1 MVRQVDDGAVWRRHA
16 VSAAIIVA
24 MIWAAAVYRP
34 DRALRVA
41 VGVTAMDLCVSTFV
55 TGRDV
60 DLAFKETIAP
70 RPGLR
75 WLAPFL
81 HYESAPE
88 KGVVQAWIGGVRK
101 RAQWTPARGCQLLY
115 GAPVDP
121 KPARAEPA
129 SLSILPDIAGP
140 AVAPPRSEALRRAM
154 DALFI
159 DTNPQRPRRVKAVVV
174 LDHGHIT
181 AERYAPGYDV
191 ATPINGWSASKSVLN
206 ALVGVLV
213 RDGKLDIHQ
222 PANLPLWR
230 KGGDPRGVITPENLL
245 RMTSG
250 LSVDQDSSG
259 FDVASQVLYDERD
272 SVLASIHRPLKR
284 PVGAEFHYSDA
295 QTLILARLVQNLV
308 VGTPESFLRFAR
320 REVFEPL
327 GMTGVTIS
335 FDPAGTPLM
344 SSYVAAPARSWARL
358 GQLYLKDGM
367 IGQVRVLPEGWV
379 AFSKRSTLGGDY
391 GAGFWTNAAKTANA
405 EGRISAGLPADAF
418 FASGNLGQR
427 VYIIP
432 SREVV
437 VVRMGLT
444 PDEPYG
450 IAEDIRFIRAV
461 LADQGK

>member
-16 VSAAIIVA
+16 VSAGIIIA

-41 VGVTAMDLCVSTFV
+41 VGVTAMDLCVSAFE

-60 DLAFKETIAP
+60 DTAFKEAVAP

-81 HYESAPE
+81 HYEVAPE
-88 KGVVQAWIGGVRK
+88 KGLVQAWMGGVRK
-101 RAQWTPARGCQLLY
+101 RAQWTPARGCQILY
-115 GAPVDP
+115 GAPVELGP
-121 KPARAEPA
+121 VRAEPA
-129 SLSILPDIAGP
+129 SLAILPDIAGP
-140 AVAPPRSEALRRAM
+140 AVVPPRTEALRRAM
-154 DALFI
+154 DQLFTE
-159 DTNPQRPRRVKAVVV
+159 TNPQRPRRVKAVVV
-174 LDHGHIT
+174 LDHGKIT
-181 AERYAPGYDV
+181 AERYAEGYGV
-191 ATPINGWSASKSVLN
+191 TTPINGWSASKSVLN
-206 ALVGVLV
+206 TLVGVLV
-213 RDGKLDIHQ
+213 RDGKLDIRQ

-230 KGGDPRGVITPENLL
+230 KGGDPRGAITSEHLM

-250 LSVDQDSSG
+250 LSVDQDGSG

-272 SVLASIHRPLKR
+272 AVLASIHRPLKR

-295 QTLILARLVQNLV
+295 QTLILARLVENAV
-308 VGTPESFLRFAR
+308 GGTPEAFLRFAR

-327 GMTGVTIS
+327 GMTGVTIN

-367 IGQVRVLPEGWV
+367 IGQVRVLPRGWV
-379 AFSKRSTLGGDY
+379 AFSRQPTLGSPY
-391 GAGFWTNAAKTANA
+391 GAGFWTTAGSSANAAGLIA
-405 EGRISAGLPADAF
+405 AGLPAGSF

-432 SREVV
+432 SREMVI
-437 VVRMGLT
+437 VRMGLT

-450 IAEDIRFIRAV
+450 IAEDLAFIRAV
-461 LADQGK
+461 LADQQT

>member
-16 VSAAIIVA
+16 VSAVIIIA

-41 VGVTAMDLCVSTFV
+41 VGVTAMDLCESAFVS
-55 TGRDV
+55 GRDV
-60 DLAFKETIAP
+60 DVAFKETIAP

-81 HYESAPE
+81 RYEAAPD
-88 KGVVQAWIGGVRK
+88 KGLVQAWIGGVRK
-101 RAQWTPARGCQLLY
+101 RAQWTPARGCQILY
-115 GAPVDP
+115 GAPAAL
-121 KPARAEPA
+121 KPVRAEPA
-129 SLSILPDIAGP
+129 SLAILPDIAGS
-140 AVAPPRSEALRRAM
+140 AVVAPRTEALSRAM
-154 DALFI
+154 DELF
-159 DTNPQRPRRVKAVVV
+159 TESNTQRPRRVKAVVV
-174 LDHGHIT
+174 LDHGQIT
-181 AERYAPGYDV
+181 AERYAPGYGI

-213 RDGKLDIHQ
+213 RERKLDIRQ
-222 PANLPLWR
+222 PAKLPLWR
-230 KGGDPRGVITPENLL
+230 KGGDPRGAITPEHLM

-250 LSVDQDSSG
+250 LSVDQDGSG

-295 QTLILARLVQNLV
+295 QTLILARLVENQV
-308 VGTPESFLRFAR
+308 GGTPESFLRFAR

-327 GMTGVTIS
+327 GMTGVTVN
-335 FDPAGTPLM
+335 FDPSGTPLM

-367 IGQVRVLPEGWV
+367 IGTVRVLPEGWV
-379 AFSKRSTLGGDY
+379 SFSSQSTLGGEY
-391 GAGFWTNAAKTANA
+391 GAGFWTTAGGSSNAAGLIA
-405 EGRISAGLPADAF
+405 AGLPAGSF

-450 IAEDIRFIRAV
+450 IGEDLKFIRAV
-461 LADQGK
+461 LADQPR

>member
-60 DLAFKETIAP
+60 DISFKESVAP

-81 HYESAPE
+81 HYEVAPE

-101 RAQWTPARGCQLLY
+101 RVQWTPARGCQILY
-115 GAPVDP
+115 GAPSEL
-121 KPARAEPA
+121 KPVRAEPA
-129 SLSILPDIAGP
+129 SLAILPDIAGP
-140 AVAPPRSEALRRAM
+140 ALVPPRTEALRRAM
-154 DALFI
+154 DDLFTE
-159 DTNPQRPRRVKAVVV
+159 TNAQRPRRVKAVVV
-174 LDHGHIT
+174 LDHGRVT
-181 AERYAPGYDV
+181 AERYAQGYDV
-191 ATPINGWSASKSVLN
+191 MTPINGWSASKSVLN

-213 RDGKLDIHQ
+213 RDGKLDIHT

-230 KGGDPRGVITPENLL
+230 KGGDPRGTITPEHLM

-250 LSVDQDSSG
+250 LSVDQNGSG

-272 SVLASIHRPLKR
+272 SVLASVHRPLKR

-295 QTLILARLVQNLV
+295 QTLILARLVENQV
-308 VGTPESFLRFAR
+308 GGTPASFLRFAR

-327 GMTGVTIS
+327 GMTGLTIN
-335 FDPAGTPLM
+335 FDPSGTPLM

-358 GQLYLKDGM
+358 GQLYVKDGM

-379 AFSKRSTLGGDY
+379 AFSRRPTLGGQY
-391 GAGFWTNAAKTANA
+391 GAGFWTTSGGSPNATGLIA
-405 EGRISAGLPADAF
+405 AGLPAGSF

-432 SREVV
+432 SRELVI
-437 VVRMGLT
+437 VRMGLT

-450 IAEDIRFIRAV
+450 IAEDLKFIRAV
-461 LADQGK
+461 LADQAK